1 MPLPNNVQRDVLG
14 TILAGDLPVD
24 QFEPEDFTGDNRT
37 IFRRMLDVHVAGEP
51 PDTVHVATELMKN
64 CELEKCGGLSYL
76 NELKRG

>member
-14 TILAGDLPVD
+14 TILAGDLMVE

-37 IFRRMLDVHVAGEP
+37 IFRRMLDVYCAGEP
-51 PDTVHVATELMKN
+51 PDTFHVANELMRN
-64 CELEKCGGLSYL
+64 SELEQCGGLSYL